1 MDSNIKL
8 SNVIGAPFR
17 SFVLKQFDQR
27 TIHNSSENRELQEV
41 LFLANKTAWVRL
53 TSSVDVIGRTLSKP
67 QGKTSVAY
75 NTTSKQVYEALG
87 VGTYGAENE
96 LAKNWV
102 LEAGTSIQSGE
113 GINLRSG
120 IRAENASSITNST
133 LGAYGLGGTQ
143 ELGFVPMP
151 GLTSV
156 TVETLGRLGSLRQAT
171 VNFRVNN
178 LNQLN
183 VIEALYFRLGYSM
196 VLEWGHTQ
204 YYKNDGTFV
213 TKDIYGLGSDIFN
226 ENLRKEDIITR
237 INAKTTDTDGNYGG
251 MLGIVTSFN
260 WSASQDGGY
269 DCTVKL
275 IGRGAILDSL
285 KTNQS
290 YTLPNGT
297 IEQYQKFED
306 FILNKIAKDTQ
317 IINDLK
323 AKLEAGG
330 TGGAVRTV
338 EPPEPTP
345 KDIDGIYK
353 IIRKYQHKNDPN
365 YTFKAFVQEY
375 GYPIPDK
382 NVFIPVQGQA
392 IDYDLDRRSGQNDF
406 VVFIP
411 DFPWVGD
418 LGLKEALTRKFS
430 GYWIQHASEFLRV
443 VPGVDKL
450 GGTLNL
456 TELNSQLYWAR
467 ARVVDY
473 GGTAEIG
480 YFGDVQPNKALNT
493 PLINKVLI
501 AAAGNQLGNSDKS
514 GKNVPIPREYGGVF
528 VADLTATSNN
538 PNATD
543 TAPEWPLSGFVESSK
558 YGIKNYNFGNDQNTQ
573 TFAVGGYNF
582 RLQIN
587 VDSNFRTY
595 QPTIDQVSEAFLKWL
610 GGGTAINFGTLEIV
624 QQDIPKNPSYTFFP
638 KTYQIKGSIGL
649 KVPNVPYSG
658 DPVEAAA
665 TAEIKGYPVNNNVA
679 PEVPVILTILTTNL
693 SFFSNFTVNG
703 KVYSPTPQPS
713 TEGNTGDTNGTVDQS
728 NTPQEKAPEG
738 FSSALQAMLTIVQ
751 AKAQSAALQKTEV
764 VVQDILEITRK
775 FYTDGA
781 LNGVVNAAGQ
791 TAAPNLKITKG
802 NQFTE
807 FNLLNYAIKGFN
819 SAIMADNALDLYN
832 KILPVDYKALCKAYV
847 IKYKQGGLEGVTNDV
862 RSPTYIKLGYL
873 LAFLNNMCLI
883 YDSNKSRK
891 TAVGNS
897 TESKSPKKHP
907 FLYIDFNP
915 TTNFCY
921 TQPQQLSI
929 DPTICMIPL
938 QKQKK
943 AYEELFTS
951 DEIIKNLDPKLF
963 NPETENRVSSLLEEN
978 GARFTVDDGTDSA
991 KYKGNLM
998 NILINT
1004 QYLLDLCLNMS
1015 RNDPEHAVNLKPFL
1029 DQILIDVNKCLGGV
1043 NSFRASYVD
1052 ESNVVQIVDDQWV
1065 PLQEGSTAKDAIG
1078 QATVLNQKGLD
1089 SKKATDPTTAGELP
1103 LDGTIIPSPEA
1114 PGTISII
1121 GTKSITRDFRFNT
1134 TISSKLASKI
1144 AISAQAET
1152 GSVNSK
1158 DHSSYSHLN
1167 TFYEDRYSRSK
1178 EDPTTVTNAEKNTK
1192 TNDQRAADL
1201 FNDHVT
1207 CLYSRFSGYNPKNIE
1222 AAKNYYLQR
1231 MSKVKSSNPLTSAS
1245 PYVALELEM
1254 TVDGISGIIMMNAFT
1269 VPNERLPYTYR
1280 GEGGKTKIAFIVTGL
1295 VHTIQNNEWLTKIK
1309 GQMIKLKEPV
1319 LIATPKQRI
1328 EAEQTSV
1335 QSITSAGVKGQLGVC
1350 KYGFGCQ
1357 RGFGDAYK
1365 KTDLYKDAN
1374 FRAGVEKI
1382 NAEFGFTDPE
1392 ALYKVMYAESGLKAG
1407 SVNPSANGKPFAVGL
1422 LQFTEDNV
1430 KGGVIPSLDEVSRTN
1445 GVDQLKWVRKYFQA
1459 WKGRVQGGNIYSIY
1473 GVTFFPIL
1481 TSHLNEPDWVIQSSD
1496 LSAYTVSYQN
1506 PGIACAAGK
1515 LPGTPLTISD
1525 FKKYVDCIYG

>member
-53 TSSVDVIGRTLSKP
+53 TSSVDVIGRTLSKT

-102 LEAGTSIQSGE
+102 LEAGTSVQNGE

-120 IRAENASSITNST
+120 ISTNNGANGTLTGTT

-306 FILNKIAKDTQ
+306 FILNKIARDTQ
-317 IINDLK
+317 VINDLK
-323 AKLEAGG
+323 AALLAKQAGVQQEVLPTEPPAKNLEEL
-330 TGGAVRTV
+330 GAVV
-338 EPPEPTP
+338 YKW
-345 KDIDGIYK
+345 KDQTTFNLPFDTAAYNDF
-353 IIRKYQHKNDPN
+353 IRS
-365 YTFKAFVQEY
+365 YTWPIATKEVFQSPYFLEQRKDNKAFAAY
-375 GYPIPDK
+375 IPGTAFDRVAK
-382 NVFIPVQGQA
+382 DTLRAAYIKRFAGFYIQKGSEFVRIITDTDSVRAN
-392 IDYDLDRRSGQNDF
+392 IDMSKLDTE
-406 VVFIP
+406 
-411 DFPWVGD
+411 
-418 LGLKEALTRKFS
+418 LGLI
-430 GYWIQHASEFLRV
+430 GYNAGINGNTFY
-443 VPGVDKL
+443 G
-450 GGTLNL
+450 GGTLAENSLGLGPTTSNL
-456 TELNSQLYWAR
+456 EKLISWEIARGSETPNSITTPGWP
-467 ARVVDY
+467 
-473 GGTAEIG
+473 AEING
-480 YFGDVQPNKALNT
+480 QNG
-493 PLINKVLI
+493 IGVLPQSI
-501 AAAGNQLGNSDKS
+501 KTNEFSLG
-514 GKNVPIPREYGGVF
+514 
-528 VADLTATSNN
+528 
-538 PNATD
+538 
-543 TAPEWPLSGFVESSK
+543 
-558 YGIKNYNFGNDQNTQ
+558 
-573 TFAVGGYNF
+573 
-582 RLQIN
+582 
-587 VDSNFRTY
+587 
-595 QPTIDQVSEAFLKWL
+595 
-610 GGGTAINFGTLEIV
+610 EIV
-624 QQDIPKNPSYTFFP
+624 QSGYKQNRNKVGRYSFKIDYSFPQNNLYQPGKVQIADAIAAWFNNLPGDP
-638 KTYQIKGSIGL
+638 KTLNGGLLL
-649 KVPNVPYSG
+649 KVIPNPDIVPNNAEVIFNYTISASFTFNVTVFNVAYSGPTEQAELYAKTENVPVS
-658 DPVEAAA
+658 V
-665 TAEIKGYPVNNNVA
+665 TV
-679 PEVPVILTILTTNL
+679 TTSNL
-693 SFFSNFTVNG
+693 DIFSNFTVNG
-703 KVYSPTPQPS
+703 KPYSPTPQS
-713 TEGNTGDTNGTVDQS
+713 ATEGNAGDTNGTVDQS

-781 LNGVVNAAGQ
+781 LNGVVDAAGQ

-807 FNLLNYAIKGFN
+807 FNLLNCAIKGFN
-819 SAIMADNALDLYN
+819 SAIMADSSLDLYN

-847 IKYKQGGLEGVTNDV
+847 IKYKQGGLEGVINDV